1 MLLIP
6 IITLLTFCLKNI
18 IRLLKVAIHIPTGH
32 FFFLWMKYYFDI
44 PSVIELKPIMKSI

>member
-18 IRLLKVAIHIPTGH
+18 IRLLKVAIHIPTDH
-32 FFFLWMKYYFDI
+32 FFFFVDEVLFRY
-44 PSVIELKPIMKSI
+44 SECN